1 MTMTTDSFSADTII
15 HNGKVYN
22 PFTSDW
28 EETSLAIKDGYI
40 LGTGSDYHG
49 KKILDLKGRRIVPGL
64 IDSHLHIESSL
75 LTPAEYGRLVLS
87 HGLTTV
93 IADPH
98 EIANV
103 AGIAGI
109 EAMIRDGERT
119 PLDIFYMLPSCVP
132 ATPMDSAGA
141 TLLAGDLSP
150 LLANPHVI
158 GLGEMMNVP
167 GVLNDDPD
175 VQAKLHLCHI
185 IDGHAPM
192 LSGALLDRYIR
203 SGIQSDHECITC
215 EEAREKLRKGMYIF
229 MREGAA
235 ARNLRDLI
243 PLADCRTAPRCAFA
257 TDDRHADMLDAAGS
271 IDDCIRIAVDSGVQL
286 EVALRMAT
294 LTPAERFGL
303 HDRGALAPGRIADFI
318 ILEDSDPFSVE
329 RVFKKG
335 VEIRDIPYTRPAPL
349 GTRFNCRLP
358 VINDLNIS
366 GAGSARVIGI
376 IPGQITTRLEI
387 HNVIG
392 SNLPDI
398 QSDILKAVVCDRY
411 RAGGFGIG
419 LVRGFGLGEGALA
432 VSVSHDSHN
441 IVALGAEDSGIIE
454 AINTVA
460 SHNGAMVVVSRGR
473 KTILPLPW
481 GGIMSDQAYPDV
493 VASLVE
499 LDEHARLL
507 GAIENPFMYLSF
519 LALTVIPE
527 LRLTEKGLFD
537 NTLFS
542 RTRLFVEE

>member
-1 MTMTTDSFSADTII
+1 MTPDIFSADTII
-15 HNGKVYN
+15 QNGTLYN

-28 EETSLAIKDGYI
+28 EETALAIKDGYI
-40 LGTGSDYHG
+40 LGTGPDYRG
-49 KKILDLKGRRIVPGL
+49 EKVLDLKGRRIVPGL

-109 EAMIRDGERT
+109 EAMIRDAERT
-119 PLDIFYMLPSCVP
+119 PLDIFYMLPGCVP

-141 TLLAGDLSP
+141 TLLADDLSP
-150 LLANPHVI
+150 LLDNPRII

-175 VQAKLHLCHI
+175 VSAKLHLCTI

-203 SGIQSDHECITC
+203 SGIQSDHECITR
-215 EEAREKLRKGMYIF
+215 EEALEKLRKGMYIF

-243 PLADCRTAPRCAFA
+243 PIADCRTAPRCAFA
-257 TDDRHADMLDAAGS
+257 TDDRHADMLDTAGS
-271 IDDCIRIAVDSGVQL
+271 IDDCIRIAQDSGVEL

-294 LTPAERFGL
+294 LTPAERFFL
-303 HDRGALAPGRIADFI
+303 HDRGALAPGRIADFVV
-318 ILEDSDPFSVE
+318 LEEADRFSVE
-329 RVFKKG
+329 RVFKRG
-335 VEIRDIPYTRPAPL
+335 VEIRDIPYTSPAPL
-349 GTRFNCRLP
+349 RTTFHCRLP
-358 VINDLNIS
+358 EIDDLKIN
-366 GAGSARVIGI
+366 GAGPARVIGI

-387 HNVIG
+387 HDVIG
-392 SNLPDI
+392 SNLPDT

-419 LVRGFGLGEGALA
+419 LVRGFGLAGGALA

-441 IVALGAEDSGIIE
+441 IVALGAEDSEIIL
-454 AINTVA
+454 AIQTVA
-460 SHNGAMVVVSRGR
+460 SHNGAMVVVSRDR

-481 GGIMSDQAYPDV
+481 GGIMSDQPYPDV
-493 VASLVE
+493 VASLGE

-527 LRLTEKGLFD
+527 LRLTEQGLFD
-537 NTLFS
+537 NTCFARTGLFI
-542 RTRLFVEE
+542 EK

>member
-1 MTMTTDSFSADTII
+1 MTPDIYIADAII
-15 HNGKVYN
+15 QNGTLYN

-28 EETSLAIKDGYI
+28 EETDLAIKDGYI

-49 KKILDLKGRRIVPGL
+49 EQVIDLKGKRIIPGL

-87 HGLTTV
+87 HGTTTV

-109 EAMIRDGERT
+109 QAMIREAERT

-132 ATPMDSAGA
+132 ATPLDSAGA

-150 LLANPHVI
+150 LLVNPHVI

-175 VQAKLHLCHI
+175 VLAKLRLCTI

-215 EEAREKLRKGMYIF
+215 EEALEKLRKGMYIF

-243 PLADCRTAPRCAFA
+243 PLADCRTAPRCAFS
-257 TDDRHADMLDAAGS
+257 TDDRHADMLYTAGS

-294 LTPAERFGL
+294 LTPAERFCL

-318 ILEDSDPFSVE
+318 VLEESDRFSVE
-329 RVFKKG
+329 RVFKRG
-335 VEIRDIPYTRPAPL
+335 IEIKKIPYIKPVPL
-349 GTRFNCRLP
+349 QTAFHCRLP
-358 VINDLNIS
+358 ERDDLKINGS
-366 GAGSARVIGI
+366 GPARVIGI

-387 HNVIG
+387 HDIIG
-392 SNLPDI
+392 ANIPDT
-398 QSDILKAVVCDRY
+398 QSDIQKAVVCDRY

-419 LVRGFGLGEGALA
+419 LVRGFGLVEGALA
-432 VSVSHDSHN
+432 ISVSHDSHN
-441 IVALGAEDSGIIE
+441 IVALGAEDSEIIL
-454 AINTVA
+454 AIRTVA

-481 GGIMSDQAYPDV
+481 GGIMSDQPYPDV
-493 VASLVE
+493 VASLEE

-527 LRLTEKGLFD
+527 LRLTEQGLFD
-537 NTLFS
+537 NICFARTSLFID
-542 RTRLFVEE
+542 E

>member
-1 MTMTTDSFSADTII
+1 MTPDIFSADTII
-15 HNGKVYN
+15 QNATLYN

-28 EETSLAIKDGYI
+28 EVTTLAIRDGMI
-40 LGTGSDYHG
+40 LGFGPEYSGRTV
-49 KKILDLKGRRIVPGL
+49 LDLKGRRVVPGL

-87 HGLTTV
+87 HGMTTV

-109 EAMIRDGERT
+109 EAMIRDAERT
-119 PLDIFYMLPSCVP
+119 PLDIFFMLPGCVP

-141 TLLAGDLSP
+141 TLLADDLLP
-150 LLANPHVI
+150 LLGNPHVI

-175 VQAKLHLCHI
+175 VLAKLHLCNI

-203 SGIQSDHECITC
+203 SGIQSDHECITRD
-215 EEAREKLRKGMYIF
+215 EALEKLRKGMYIF

-243 PLADCRTAPRCAFA
+243 PIADCRTAPRCAFA
-257 TDDRHADMLDAAGS
+257 TDDRHADMLDTAGS
-271 IDDCIRIAVDSGVQL
+271 IDDCIRIAVDSGLEL

-294 LTPAERFGL
+294 LTPAERFCL
-303 HDRGALAPGRIADFI
+303 HDRGALAPGRIADFVV
-318 ILEDSDPFSVE
+318 LEESDRFSVE
-329 RVFKKG
+329 RVFKRG
-335 VEIRDIPYTRPAPL
+335 EEIRDIPYTSPAPL
-349 GTRFNCRLP
+349 RTTFNCRLP
-358 VINDLNIS
+358 EIGDLKIS
-366 GAGSARVIGI
+366 GAGPARVIGI

-387 HNVIG
+387 HDVIG
-392 SNLPDI
+392 SNLPDT
-398 QSDILKAVVCDRY
+398 QSDIQKAVVCDRY

-419 LVRGFGLGEGALA
+419 LVRGFGLVEGALA
-432 VSVSHDSHN
+432 ISVSHDSHN
-441 IVALGAEDSGIIE
+441 IVALGAEDSEIIL
-454 AINTVA
+454 AINAVA
-460 SHNGAMVVVSRGR
+460 SHNGAMVVASQG
-473 KTILPLPW
+473 KTTVLPLPW
-481 GGIMSDQAYPDV
+481 GGIMSDQPYPEV
-493 VASLVE
+493 VASLGE
-499 LDEHARLL
+499 IDDHARLL

-527 LRLTEKGLFD
+527 LRLTERGLFD
-537 NTLFS
+537 NTSFTRTSLFI
-542 RTRLFVEE
+542 EE

>member
-1 MTMTTDSFSADTII
+1 MTMTPDIFSADTII
-15 HNGKVYN
+15 HNGTLYN

-28 EETSLAIKDGYI
+28 EETDLAIKDGYI
-40 LGTGSDYHG
+40 LGTGSDYQG
-49 KKILDLKGRRIVPGL
+49 ERVLDLKGRRIVPGL

-103 AGIAGI
+103 AGIAGVQ
-109 EAMIRDGERT
+109 AMIRDAERT

-141 TLLAGDLSP
+141 TLLAADLS
-150 LLANPHVI
+150 LLLGNPRVI

-167 GVLNDDPD
+167 GVLNGDPD
-175 VQAKLHLCHI
+175 VLAKLQLCSI
-185 IDGHAPM
+185 RDGHAPM

-203 SGIQSDHECITC
+203 SGIQSDHECITY
-215 EEAREKLRKGMYIF
+215 EEALEKLRKGMYIF

-243 PLADCRTAPRCAFA
+243 PLADCRTACRCAFA
-257 TDDRHADMLDAAGS
+257 TDDRHADMLDTAGS

-294 LTPAERFGL
+294 LTPAERFCL
-303 HDRGALAPGRIADFI
+303 HDRGALAPGKIADFI
-318 ILEDSDPFSVE
+318 VLEESDRFSVE
-329 RVFKKG
+329 RVFKRG

-349 GTRFNCRLP
+349 RTMFNCRLP
-358 VINDLNIS
+358 EIDDLKIS
-366 GAGSARVIGI
+366 GVGPARVIGI

-387 HNVIG
+387 HDVIG
-392 SNLPDI
+392 ADLPDT
-398 QSDILKAVVCDRY
+398 QSDIQKAVVCDRY
-411 RAGGFGIG
+411 HAGGFGIG
-419 LVRGFGLGEGALA
+419 LVRGFGLVEGALA

-441 IVALGAEDSGIIE
+441 IVALGAEDSEIIS
-454 AINTVA
+454 AIKTVA
-460 SHNGAMVVVSRGR
+460 SHNGAMVVVSHGR

-481 GGIMSDQAYPDV
+481 GGIMSDQPYPDV
-493 VASLVE
+493 VASLGE

-527 LRLTEKGLFD
+527 LRLTEQGLFD
-537 NTLFS
+537 NTCFS
-542 RTRLFVEE
+542 RTSLFIEE